1 VAKLLD
7 AGQKARK
14 KAKSKGSAPI
24 PAHLRKKEHVNHWI
38 RRVLDE
44 ETDKIVSSWDTATL
58 DAIEISGT
66 AWRNAGFR
74 HYQSLQYPQF
84 NICDPADSW
93 SEENMRLAQG
103 SADVIL
109 AEQVWEHLR
118 YPYRA
123 GKNVFSMLRPGGRFL
138 LTTPFL
144 VRIHGIESYSD
155 CTRWTTEG
163 MACFLE
169 ECGFDPAQI
178 QTFAW
183 GNKECAASHVQNE
196 MWFEYQKGMNLEND
210 PIYPCVVWA
219 VATKQR

>member
-1 VAKLLD
+1 MKAQTSS
-7 AGQKARK
+7 QKARQ
-14 KAKSKGSAPI
+14 KSKKIAQAQI
-24 PAHLRKKEHVNHWI
+24 PFHLRKKEHVDHWI

-44 ETDKIVSSWDTATL
+44 ETDKIVSSWDTAAL
-58 DAIEISGT
+58 DAIEISGS

-74 HYQSLQYPQF
+74 SYQSLQYPQF
-84 NICDPADSW
+84 DICDPRDQW
-93 SEENMRLAQG
+93 SEENSKLAEG

-109 AEQVWEHLR
+109 AEQVWEHLK

-163 MACFLE
+163 MKCFLE
-169 ECGFDPAQI
+169 ECGFDAGRI
-178 QTFAW
+178 ETFSW
-183 GNKECAASHVQNE
+183 GNKECAAAHVQNE
-196 MWFEYQKGMNLEND
+196 MWFQYQKGMNLQND

-219 VATKQR
+219 VATKAV